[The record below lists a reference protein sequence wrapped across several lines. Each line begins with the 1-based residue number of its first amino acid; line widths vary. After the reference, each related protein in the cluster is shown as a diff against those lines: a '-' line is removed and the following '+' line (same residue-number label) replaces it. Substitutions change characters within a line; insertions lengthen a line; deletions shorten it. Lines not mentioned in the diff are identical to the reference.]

1 MMTYLFRFSER
12 GVSAEADAFP
22 MRVIPLLQLSTKKP
36 KTEIE
41 NKSYQSSTMSSF
53 MPILIIALL
62 IRKSKERTEYNFTR
76 VKNAKSKK
84 KEESKKKQRKN
95 RMSRPSVRL
104 FGTSLFRQYELNN

>member
-36 KTEIE
+36 EIE
-41 NKSYQSSTMSSF
+41 NKSYQSSTTSSF

-62 IRKSKERTEYNFTR
+62 IRKSKERIEYNFTR
-76 VKNAKSKK
+76 VKNAKSKE
-84 KEESKKKQRKN
+84 KEESEKEGKKKHT
-95 RMSRPSVRL
+95 SRPSVRL